1 MRLLKILRQDLENI
15 LRNPVLI
22 FSNTIL
28 PLILIGVMG
37 FVTKG
42 GFGTELVSLLQDERR
57 RFNRSIYY
65 TNSI

>member
-1 MRLLKILRQDLENI
+1 MRLLKILRQDLEKI

-42 GFGTELVSLLQDERR
+42 GFGT
-57 RFNRSIYY
+57 
-65 TNSI
+65 